1 MPSHVHRFGE
11 AASGGDVQR
20 HRARQVAVVSMT
32 LNGEPVQVGVPA
44 HWTLLE
50 MLRYH
55 LRLTGTKQGCDKG
68 DCGACTVTVDGRA
81 ALSCITLALHAEG
94 REVVTVEGLGVGR
107 AHPLQD
113 AFELC
118 GAAQCGFCTPGMLM
132 SAAAFFEAKRA
143 SFRADDQAGEH
154 AVVTRTEVANA
165 LGGNLCRCTGYT
177 KILDAVQGAWSQ
189 VRDDERSAL
198 ESR

>member
-1 MPSHVHRFGE
+1 MSSQVHRFGE
-11 AASGGDVQR
+11 AASGGAVQR
-20 HRARQVAVVSMT
+20 HHARQVSIVSLL
-32 LNGEPVQVGVPA
+32 LNGEQVQVGVPA

-50 MLRYH
+50 VLRYQ

-81 ALSCITLALHAEG
+81 TLSCITLAMHAEG
-94 REVVTVEGLGVGR
+94 REVRTVEGLGVGR

-113 AFELC
+113 AFDDC

-132 SAAAFFEAKRA
+132 SAAAFLEEQRQQGQ
-143 SFRADDQAGEH
+143 SQ
-154 AVVTRTEVANA
+154 VTRGDIAAA

-177 KILDAVQGAWSQ
+177 KILDAVQQAWVEIRS
-189 VRDDERSAL
+189 DDSGEEGQS
-198 ESR
+198 

>member
-1 MPSHVHRFGE
+1 MAEQVHRFG
-11 AASGGDVQR
+11 AAAGGQAR
-20 HRARQVAVVSMT
+20 HTARQVEVVSFT

-50 MLRYH
+50 LLRYQ

-81 ALSCITLALHAEG
+81 TLSCIHLALLAEG
-94 REVVTVEGLGVGR
+94 TSVVTVEGLGVGR

-113 AFELC
+113 AFDDC

-132 SAAAFFEAKRA
+132 SAAALLE
-143 SFRADDQAGEH
+143 QHH
-154 AVVTRTEVANA
+154 ATGATDLSRELIAEA

-177 KILDAVQGAWSQ
+177 KILDAVQAAWQQGEAPTQSSSEAGEA
-189 VRDDERSAL
+189 DA
-198 ESR
+198 